1 MTAYVRK
8 ILTVSKILYRF
19 DGGPIDFEALDFS
32 LSNPLVNPALV
43 VTICLHLPVEP
54 WLFFLL
60 RYKTLYGSTAKF
72 PPSSYIVYTT
82 TRVISLFHRLAE
94 QHRAQNSCDTNEHKT
109 KFSWSPQTTIK
120 PNKIMEI

>member
-8 ILTVSKILYRF
+8 TLTVSKILYRF

-60 RYKTLYGSTAKF
+60 RY
-72 PPSSYIVYTT
+72 
-82 TRVISLFHRLAE
+82 
-94 QHRAQNSCDTNEHKT
+94 
-109 KFSWSPQTTIK
+109 
-120 PNKIMEI
+120 

>member
-43 VTICLHLPVEP
+43 VTMSSFTCETLA
-54 WLFFLL
+54 LFPT
-60 RYKTLYGSTAKF
+60 TL
-72 PPSSYIVYTT
+72 
-82 TRVISLFHRLAE
+82 
-94 QHRAQNSCDTNEHKT
+94 
-109 KFSWSPQTTIK
+109 
-120 PNKIMEI
+120 

>member
-8 ILTVSKILYRF
+8 TLTVSKILYRF
-19 DGGPIDFEALDFS
+19 DGCPIDFEALDFS

-43 VTICLHLPVEP
+43 ITICLHLPMEP

-72 PPSSYIVYTT
+72 PSSSYIVYTT
-82 TRVISLFHRLAE
+82 ARVISLFHRLAE

-109 KFSWSPQTTIK
+109 KSSWSLQTKIK